1 MQRLTPTAFC
11 ETVRHVQ
18 AETLVNTMQYSLRE
32 VEAQTTVENLRDIDG
47 KAAAN
52 TLAYSVE
59 EVNAVKVGKT
69 LTDVMGASLVW

>member
-1 MQRLTPTAFC
+1 
-11 ETVRHVQ
+11 
-18 AETLVNTMQYSLRE
+18 MQYSLPE

-69 LTDVMGASLVW
+69 LTDVIGASLVW